1 MAPARD
7 LIMVIYGDHV
17 INELNSTSLRRFF
30 FQSSLFFLVLHSLT
44 RSITVFRSSFNEK
57 FVNIRQLFHCFD
69 SCSSLRPRVGEVD
82 IKAKDSL
89 SVPTNYGLIGN
100 KAVDIYYLGNK
111 FCFIHCHCVY

>member
-17 INELNSTSLRRFF
+17 ISELNSTSLRRFF
-30 FQSSLFFLVLHSLT
+30 PNLVFFLVLLPLT

>member
-17 INELNSTSLRRFF
+17 ISEPNSTSLRRFF
-30 FQSSLFFLVLHSLT
+30 FQSSLFFWVLHSLT

-82 IKAKDSL
+82 IKAQRF
-89 SVPTNYGLIGN
+89 T
-100 KAVDIYYLGNK
+100 LGPNQLWADR
-111 FCFIHCHCVY
+111 

>member
-17 INELNSTSLRRFF
+17 ISEPNSTSLRRFF
-30 FQSSLFFLVLHSLT
+30 FQSSLFFLVLHSLS

-82 IKAKDSL
+82 IKALRFTLCPNQLWADR
-89 SVPTNYGLIGN
+89 
-100 KAVDIYYLGNK
+100 
-111 FCFIHCHCVY
+111 